1 MPKTLTFHIHKDEE
15 NQSVHQFL
23 REHLGFSKSQIRSLK
38 FRENG
43 ITVNNNRCRI
53 NYMLTNGDILKLI
66 LEEKTSSS
74 RIVPLFKPISILYED
89 EDVLVVNK
97 PAGILVHPVGGHYE
111 DTLSNMVSAYYQ
123 KQNQDIT
130 IRPVGR
136 LDKDTSGAVMFAKNK
151 IAAARFSQKNCN
163 SGFEK
168 EYLAIV
174 SGIPGNPKD
183 EICSPLDRC
192 PGKPLK
198 MQADPN
204 GKSAFT
210 SYKIEKVFSSSSLLR
225 VKIATGRTHQIRV
238 HMASIGHP
246 LLGDRLYG
254 TEESLALKGFS
265 RTALHAACVQ
275 FKQPFSGQT
284 IQIEAP
290 LPEDFEAYLF
300 TKSYFKNSFPKQR

>member
-1 MPKTLTFHIHKDEE
+1 MPKNLTFHIHTDTE
-15 NQSVHQFL
+15 NQSIQQFL
-23 REHLGFSKSQIRSLK
+23 RKHLEFSQAQIRSLK

-43 ITVNNNRCRI
+43 ITVNGSRCRI
-53 NYMLTNGDILKLI
+53 DYILKNEDILRLA

-97 PAGILVHPVGGHYE
+97 PAGILVHPVGGHYG

-183 EICSPLDRC
+183 EICSP
-192 PGKPLK
+192 
-198 MQADPN
+198 
-204 GKSAFT
+204 
-210 SYKIEKVFSSSSLLR
+210 
-225 VKIATGRTHQIRV
+225 
-238 HMASIGHP
+238 
-246 LLGDRLYG
+246 
-254 TEESLALKGFS
+254 
-265 RTALHAACVQ
+265 
-275 FKQPFSGQT
+275 
-284 IQIEAP
+284 
-290 LPEDFEAYLF
+290 
-300 TKSYFKNSFPKQR
+300 

>member
-1 MPKTLTFHIHKDEE
+1 MPKNLTFHIHKDEE

-66 LEEKTSSS
+66 LEEKTSAS

-174 SGIPGNPKD
+174 SGVPDRQNG
-183 EICSPLDRC
+183 EIGSPLSRC

-198 MQADPN
+198 MQVDSN

-254 TEESLALKGFS
+254 TEKSLALKGFS

-275 FKQPFSGQT
+275 FRQPFSGQT

-290 LPEDFEAYLF
+290 LPEDFKAYLF
-300 TKSYFKNSFPKQR
+300 NEI

>member
-1 MPKTLTFHIHKDEE
+1 MPKNLTFHIHKDEE

-74 RIVPLFKPISILYED
+74 RIVPLFKPISVLYED
-89 EDVLVVNK
+89 DDVLVVNK

-136 LDKDTSGAVMFAKNK
+136 LDKDTSGACLLYTSD
-151 IAAARFSQKNCN
+151 AADDTC
-163 SGFEK
+163 
-168 EYLAIV
+168 
-174 SGIPGNPKD
+174 
-183 EICSPLDRC
+183 
-192 PGKPLK
+192 
-198 MQADPN
+198 
-204 GKSAFT
+204 
-210 SYKIEKVFSSSSLLR
+210 
-225 VKIATGRTHQIRV
+225 
-238 HMASIGHP
+238 
-246 LLGDRLYG
+246 
-254 TEESLALKGFS
+254 
-265 RTALHAACVQ
+265 CV
-275 FKQPFSGQT
+275 
-284 IQIEAP
+284 
-290 LPEDFEAYLF
+290 
-300 TKSYFKNSFPKQR
+300 

>member
-1 MPKTLTFHIHKDEE
+1 MPKNLTFHIHKDEE

-66 LEEKTSSS
+66 LEEKTSAS

-198 MQADPN
+198 MQVDSN
-204 GKSAFT
+204 GKTAFT

-254 TEESLALKGFS
+254 TEKSLALKGFS

-275 FKQPFSGQT
+275 FKQPFSRQT